1 MSLQHIWEL
10 SYSSKTIDILRNAK
24 YAIPLIQSLHLFGL
38 TLVLGTTVIFNLRL
52 LGLGFRQLELPSI
65 SKQLWR
71 LAVGGL
77 LLSIASGILVFIPD
91 PARYAANTAFKAKLV
106 ILILA
111 ILFHF
116 TVFRRVV
123 GAKPHPVRRRVV
135 WVAAVSL
142 TLWFCVGWAGRAIA
156 FLG

>member
-1 MSLQHIWEL
+1 MSFQHIWEW
-10 SYSSKTIDILRNAK
+10 SYSSKAVDLLRNPK

-52 LGLGFRQLELPSI
+52 LGLGFRQFALRSI
-65 SKQLWR
+65 SRQLWR

-77 LLSIASGILVFIPD
+77 LLSVATGILVFIPD
-91 PARYAANTAFKAKLV
+91 PARYAANTAFKTKLA
-106 ILILA
+106 ILIVA

-116 TVFRRVV
+116 TVFRRVI
-123 GAKPHPVRRRVV
+123 GANPPPVPRRAA